1 MFSTTRTQLND
12 ERVFMI
18 NMFWNMIKYKMYIL
32 SQQKIKLAIVDPEL
46 YRNKEFMLSL
56 EVTCHIVIIYT
67 N

>member
-1 MFSTTRTQLND
+1 
-12 ERVFMI
+12 
-18 NMFWNMIKYKMYIL
+18 MIKYKMYIL